1 MGRWP
6 DERSPRLVVYSCEPS
21 GVRKRSAPHRRPNTV
36 SRAAR
41 LAWVA
46 VSQQAL
52 LRVLPPRGPGVSRAT
67 GRRSLPQR
75 SCAGSSATH
84 VQRRPRRSMPSESPW
99 LHPPL
104 LSLQPCL
111 LSPSSL
117 RALSGP
123 GFVCF
128 YIYHSARLLGA
139 PTRVADP
146 SWRVS
151 FWISSCTLVVVH
163 GTPLRARG
171 SSRRTICR
179 GSSRRAIQFLWWSM
193 DRHLVLVPKR

>member
-1 MGRWP
+1 LGRWP

-104 LSLQPCL
+104 LSLHWAHLLCVPFRGQGLCVFIFITRRACL
-111 LSPSSL
+111 GPRLESRTRPGES
-117 RALSGP
+117 LSGSVRVRSWS
-123 GFVCF
+123 FTARR
-128 YIYHSARLLGA
+128 SAL
-139 PTRVADP
+139 VAVHGV
-146 SWRVS
+146 R
-151 FWISSCTLVVVH
+151 FFVVVH
-163 GTPLRARG
+163 GAQY
-171 SSRRTICR
+171 SSCGGPWIAT
-179 GSSRRAIQFLWWSM
+179 
-193 DRHLVLVPKR
+193 